1 MSKKIIKSW
10 DELGKLKPSKTH
22 ELEIEKNGEDEY
34 LDLFWIVPK
43 NKNLLEPEHY
53 ISSHVFAYQ
62 KATEEANE
70 VLKKCGFDVELRCE

>member
-10 DELGKLKPSKTH
+10 DELRKLKPSKTH

-43 NKNLLEPEHY
+43 NKNSLEPEHY
-53 ISSHVFAYQ
+53 LSTHVFICE
-62 KATEEANE
+62 KATAEANE
-70 VLKKCGFDVELRCE
+70 FLKECGFDVELRCE

>member
-1 MSKKIIKSW
+1 MGKQIIKTW
-10 DELGKLKPSKTH
+10 DELRKIKPSKTH

-43 NKNLLEPEHY
+43 DKNSLEPEHY
-53 ISSHVFAYQ
+53 LSSHVFTYQ

-70 VLKKCGFDVELRCE
+70 VLKECGFNVELWCE

>member
-10 DELGKLKPSKTH
+10 DELRKLKPSKTH

-43 NKNLLEPEHY
+43 NKNSLEPEHY
-53 ISSHVFAYQ
+53 LSSHVFAYQ
-62 KATEEANE
+62 KETEEANE
-70 VLKKCGFDVELRCE
+70 ILKQCGFDVELWWE